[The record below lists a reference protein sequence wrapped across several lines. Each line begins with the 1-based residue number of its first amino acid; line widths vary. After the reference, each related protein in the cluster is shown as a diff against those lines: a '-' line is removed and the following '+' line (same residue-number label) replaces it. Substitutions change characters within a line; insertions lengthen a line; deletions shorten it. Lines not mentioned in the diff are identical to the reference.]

1 MLCQRLEKIKVYCKI
16 LIRNDRLEQRL
27 TIGIFVYF
35 VELKLELKMF
45 VLWRNL
51 GIWFGVLLLVV
62 QVRFKIVPKISNRD
76 S

>member
-1 MLCQRLEKIKVYCKI
+1 M
-16 LIRNDRLEQRL
+16 
-27 TIGIFVYF
+27 YF